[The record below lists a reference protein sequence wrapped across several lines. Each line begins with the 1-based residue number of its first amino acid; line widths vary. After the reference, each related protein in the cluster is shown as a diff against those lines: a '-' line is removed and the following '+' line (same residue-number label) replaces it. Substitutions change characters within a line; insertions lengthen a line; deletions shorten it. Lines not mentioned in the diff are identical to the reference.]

1 MAEQMGALIEQK
13 LRDLLPQ
20 GVQGVLPTQNAT
32 QCSEN
37 PELQRLS
44 AALEAESEALSSKQ
58 QMYEALRA
66 VNEEL
71 LAENE
76 ELKQQLKQEF
86 ERAYGIGFKAGSRGG
101 E

>member
-1 MAEQMGALIEQK
+1 M
-13 LRDLLPQ
+13 LP
-20 GVQGVLPTQNAT
+20 QGVLPTLDAT

-44 AALEAESEALSSKQ
+44 AALEAENEALSSKQ
-58 QMYEALRA
+58 KMY
-66 VNEEL
+66 EEL

-86 ERAYGIGFKAGSRGG
+86 ERAYGLGFKAGSRGG

>member
-1 MAEQMGALIEQK
+1 M
-13 LRDLLPQ
+13 
-20 GVQGVLPTQNAT
+20 
-32 QCSEN
+32 
-37 PELQRLS
+37 
-44 AALEAESEALSSKQ
+44 EAESEALSSKQ